1 MMTSTNILVA
11 SFYSFLI
18 HAGLFL
24 GFFGYFEQTGKSNKI
39 LSSPLSVK
47 MVVEENNTN
56 TQKKNYVKMQPDI
69 YKEPVTES
77 LETIQDIVQESSYKI
92 FESGIDSLLSEEGL
106 SDEAYDPDISRFYNS
121 IKAKI
126 ESAWIKPRNIPSNL
140 SCDLKILTNQQGR
153 VIDLVLLKSSGNI
166 RFDNSAMQA
175 VRRVETF
182 SIYKEMDKDLYEE
195 TFKNIIFRFNPI
207 KWSF

>member
-1 MMTSTNILVA
+1 MMTSTNILIA

-24 GFFGYFEQTGKSNKI
+24 GFFGYFEQTAKPNKI

-47 MVVEENNTN
+47 MLVEDLTPN

-69 YKEPVTES
+69 YKQPIIES
-77 LETIQDIVQESSYKI
+77 EEIIQEVVKAKSYEVL
-92 FESGIDSLLSEEGL
+92 ESGIDSLLSEEKA
-106 SDEAYDPDISRFYNS
+106 SDSSYDEDIIKFYNA
-121 IKAKI
+121 IKVKI

-140 SCDLKILTNQQGR
+140 SCDLKITINPRGR
-153 VIDLVLLKSSGNI
+153 VVGLNLLKSSGNI

-182 SIYKEMDKDLYEE
+182 SIFKEMQREVYED
-195 TFKNIIFRFNPI
+195 TFKNIIFRFNPT
-207 KWSF
+207 K

>member
-1 MMTSTNILVA
+1 MMTSTNILIA

-24 GFFGYFEQTGKSNKI
+24 GFFGYFEQTAKPNKI

-47 MVVEENNTN
+47 MLVEEVTPN

-69 YKEPVTES
+69 YKEP
-77 LETIQDIVQESSYKI
+77 IVESSEIIQEVMKTKSYEI
-92 FESGIDSLLSEEGL
+92 FDSGIDSLLSEEKD
-106 SDEAYDPDISRFYNS
+106 SDNAFDEDIVRFYNA
-121 IKAKI
+121 IKLKI

-140 SCDLKILTNQQGR
+140 SCDLKIIINPQGR
-153 VIDLVLLKSSGNI
+153 VVGLNLLKSSGNI

-182 SIYKEMDKDLYEE
+182 SIFKEMERQVYEE
-195 TFKNIIFRFNPI
+195 TFKNIIFRFNPT
-207 KWSF
+207 K

>member
-1 MMTSTNILVA
+1 MTSSNVLIA

-24 GFFGYFEQTGKSNKI
+24 GFFGYFEQTTKSNKI

-47 MVVEENNTN
+47 MLVEEDAPNKL
-56 TQKKNYVKMQPDI
+56 KKNYVKMQPDI
-69 YKEPVTES
+69 YKESIIESTEV
-77 LETIQDIVQESSYKI
+77 IQELLKAKSKSTEI
-92 FESGIDSLLSEEGL
+92 FDSGIDSLLGEEKA
-106 SDEAYDPDISRFYNS
+106 SDNNYDEEIIRFYNAVKS
-121 IKAKI
+121 KI

-140 SCDLKILTNQQGR
+140 SCDLKITTNSQGR
-153 VIDLVLLKSSGNI
+153 VIDLKLLKSSGNI

-182 SIYKEMDKDLYEE
+182 SIFREMQREVYEG
-195 TFKNIIFRFNPI
+195 TFKNIIFRFNPS
-207 KWSF
+207 K

>member
-1 MMTSTNILVA
+1 MMTSTNILIA

-24 GFFGYFEQTGKSNKI
+24 GFFGYFEQTAKPNKI

-47 MVVEENNTN
+47 MLVEDLTPN

-69 YKEPVTES
+69 YQQPIIES
-77 LETIQDIVQESSYKI
+77 EEIIQEVVKAKSY
-92 FESGIDSLLSEEGL
+92 EVLDSGIDSLLSEEKA
-106 SDEAYDPDISRFYNS
+106 SDSSYDDDIIKFYNA
-121 IKAKI
+121 IKVKI

-140 SCDLKILTNQQGR
+140 SCDLKITINPQGR
-153 VIDLVLLKSSGNI
+153 VVGLNLLKSSGNI

-182 SIYKEMDKDLYEE
+182 SIFKEMQREVYED
-195 TFKNIIFRFNPI
+195 TFKNIIFRFNPT
-207 KWSF
+207 K

>member
-1 MMTSTNILVA
+1 MMTSTNILIA

-24 GFFGYFEQTGKSNKI
+24 GFFGYFEQTAKPNKI

-47 MVVEENNTN
+47 MLVEDLSPNI
-56 TQKKNYVKMQPDI
+56 QKKNYVKMQPDI
-69 YKEPVTES
+69 YKEPIIES
-77 LETIQDIVQESSYKI
+77 AEIIQEVVKAKSY
-92 FESGIDSLLSEEGL
+92 EVLNSGIDSLLSEEKA
-106 SDEAYDPDISRFYNS
+106 SDTSYDEDIIKFYNA
-121 IKAKI
+121 IKVKI

-140 SCDLKILTNQQGR
+140 SCDLKIIINPQGR
-153 VIDLVLLKSSGNI
+153 VVGLNLLKSSGNI

-182 SIYKEMDKDLYEE
+182 SIFKEMQREVYED
-195 TFKNIIFRFNPI
+195 TFKNIIFRFNPT
-207 KWSF
+207 K

>member
-1 MMTSTNILVA
+1 MMSSTNILIA

-24 GFFGYFEQTGKSNKI
+24 GFFGYFENTVKPNKI

-47 MVVEENNTN
+47 MLIEEIAPN
-56 TQKKNYVKMQPDI
+56 TQKKKYIKMQPDI
-69 YKEPVTES
+69 YEEPVVES
-77 LETIQDIVQESSYKI
+77 AEIIQKI
-92 FESGIDSLLSEEGL
+92 MKTKSFEVFESGIDSLLSEEKA
-106 SDEAYDPDISRFYNS
+106 SDDTFDEEIVRFYNA
-121 IKAKI
+121 IKLKI

-140 SCDLKILTNQQGR
+140 SCDLKIVINPQGR
-153 VIDLVLLKSSGNI
+153 VVGINLLKSSGNI

-182 SIYKEMDKDLYEE
+182 SFFKEMKRKVYEDS
-195 TFKNIIFRFNPI
+195 FKNVIFRFNPTE
-207 KWSF
+207 

>member
-1 MMTSTNILVA
+1 MMTSTNILIA

-24 GFFGYFEQTGKSNKI
+24 GFFGYFEQTAKPNKI

-47 MVVEENNTN
+47 MLVEDLTPK
-56 TQKKNYVKMQPDI
+56 TKKKNYVKMQPDI
-69 YKEPVTES
+69 YKEPIIES
-77 LETIQDIVQESSYKI
+77 EEVIQEVVKAKSY
-92 FESGIDSLLSEEGL
+92 EVLDSGIDSLLSEEKA
-106 SDEAYDPDISRFYNS
+106 SDSTYDEDIIKFYNA
-121 IKAKI
+121 IKVKI

-140 SCDLKILTNQQGR
+140 SCDLKITINPQGR
-153 VIDLVLLKSSGNI
+153 VVGLNLLKSSGNI

-182 SIYKEMDKDLYEE
+182 SIFKEMQREVYED
-195 TFKNIIFRFNPI
+195 TFKNIIFRFNPT
-207 KWSF
+207 K

>member
-1 MMTSTNILVA
+1 MMTSTNILIA

-24 GFFGYFEQTGKSNKI
+24 GFFGYFEQTAKPNKI

-47 MVVEENNTN
+47 MLVEDLTPN
-56 TQKKNYVKMQPDI
+56 TQKKNYVRMQPDI
-69 YKEPVTES
+69 YNEPIIES
-77 LETIQDIVQESSYKI
+77 EEIIQEVVKAKSY
-92 FESGIDSLLSEEGL
+92 EVLDSGIDSLLSEEKA
-106 SDEAYDPDISRFYNS
+106 SDSSYDEDIIKFYNA
-121 IKAKI
+121 IKVKI

-140 SCDLKILTNQQGR
+140 SCDLKITINPRGR
-153 VIDLVLLKSSGNI
+153 VVGLNLLKSSGNI

-182 SIYKEMDKDLYEE
+182 SIFKEMQREVYED
-195 TFKNIIFRFNPI
+195 TFKNIIFRFNPT
-207 KWSF
+207 K

>member
-1 MMTSTNILVA
+1 MMTSTNILIA

-24 GFFGYFEQTGKSNKI
+24 GFFGYFEQTAKPNRI

-47 MVVEENNTN
+47 ILVEDLTPNA
-56 TQKKNYVKMQPDI
+56 QKKNYVKMQPDI
-69 YKEPVTES
+69 YKEPIIES
-77 LETIQDIVQESSYKI
+77 EEIIQEVVKVKSY
-92 FESGIDSLLSEEGL
+92 EVLDSGIDSLLSEEKD
-106 SDEAYDPDISRFYNS
+106 SDSTYDEDIIKFYNA
-121 IKAKI
+121 IKVKI

-140 SCDLKILTNQQGR
+140 SCDLKITINPKGR
-153 VIDLVLLKSSGNI
+153 VVGLNLLKSSGNI

-182 SIYKEMDKDLYEE
+182 SIFKEMQREVYED
-195 TFKNIIFRFNPI
+195 TFKNIIFRFNPT
-207 KWSF
+207 K

>member
-1 MMTSTNILVA
+1 MTSTNILIA

-24 GFFGYFEQTGKSNKI
+24 GFFGYFEETAKPDKI

-47 MVVEENNTN
+47 MLVENITPK

-69 YKEPVTES
+69 YKEPIVES
-77 LETIQDIVQESSYKI
+77 TETIQEVVQMKSYEV
-92 FESGIDSLLSEEGL
+92 FESGIDALLSEEKAADKTF
-106 SDEAYDPDISRFYNS
+106 DEDIIRFYNAMK
-121 IKAKI
+121 IKI
-126 ESAWIKPRNIPSNL
+126 ESAWLKPRNIPSNL
-140 SCDLKILTNQQGR
+140 SCDLKIITNSQGR
-153 VIDLVLLKSSGNI
+153 VVDLKLLKSSGNI

-182 SIYKEMDKDLYEE
+182 SIFKEMPEQVYKD
-195 TFKNIIFRFNPI
+195 TFKSIIFRFNPTT
-207 KWSF
+207 

>member
-1 MMTSTNILVA
+1 MMTSTNILIA

-24 GFFGYFEQTGKSNKI
+24 GFFGYFEQTSKPNKI

-47 MVVEENNTN
+47 MLVEDRTPN
-56 TQKKNYVKMQPDI
+56 TQKKSYVKMQPDI
-69 YKEPVTES
+69 YKEPIVES
-77 LETIQDIVQESSYKI
+77 AEIIQEVVKTKSYEI
-92 FESGIDSLLSEEGL
+92 FDSGIDSLLSEEKD
-106 SDEAYDPDISRFYNS
+106 SDNAYDEDIIRFYNA
-121 IKAKI
+121 IKFKI

-140 SCDLKILTNQQGR
+140 SCDLKITINPQGR
-153 VIDLVLLKSSGNI
+153 VVDLNLLKSSGNI

-182 SIYKEMDKDLYEE
+182 SIFKEMERQVYEV
-195 TFKNIIFRFNPI
+195 TFKNIIFRFNPA
-207 KWSF
+207 K

>member
-1 MMTSTNILVA
+1 MTSTNILIA

-24 GFFGYFEQTGKSNKI
+24 GFFGYFEQTSKPDKI

-47 MVVEENNTN
+47 MLVENITQN

-69 YKEPVTES
+69 YKKPIVES
-77 LETIQDIVQESSYKI
+77 TETIQEVVKVKS
-92 FESGIDSLLSEEGL
+92 FEVFDSGIDALLIEEKA
-106 SDEAYDPDISRFYNS
+106 SDNSYDEDIIRFYNAMK
-121 IKAKI
+121 IKI
-126 ESAWIKPRNIPSNL
+126 ESAWLKPRNIPSNL
-140 SCDLKILTNQQGR
+140 SCDLKIITNSQGR
-153 VIDLVLLKSSGNI
+153 VVDLKLLKSSGNI

-182 SIYKEMDKDLYEE
+182 SIFKEMPEQVYKD
-195 TFKNIIFRFNPI
+195 TFKSIIFRFNPTT
-207 KWSF
+207 

>member
-1 MMTSTNILVA
+1 MMTSTNILIA

-24 GFFGYFEQTGKSNKI
+24 GFFGYFEQTAKPNKI

-47 MVVEENNTN
+47 MLVEDLTPN

-69 YKEPVTES
+69 YKQPIIES
-77 LETIQDIVQESSYKI
+77 EEIIQEVVKAKSY
-92 FESGIDSLLSEEGL
+92 EVLDSGIDSLLSEEKA
-106 SDEAYDPDISRFYNS
+106 SDSSYDDDIIKFYNA
-121 IKAKI
+121 IKVKI
-126 ESAWIKPRNIPSNL
+126 ESAWIQPRNIPSNL
-140 SCDLKILTNQQGR
+140 SCDLKITINPQGR
-153 VIDLVLLKSSGNI
+153 VVGLNLLKSSGNI

-182 SIYKEMDKDLYEE
+182 SIFKEMQREVYED
-195 TFKNIIFRFNPI
+195 TFKNIIFRFNPT
-207 KWSF
+207 K

>member
-1 MMTSTNILVA
+1 MMTSTNILIA

-24 GFFGYFEQTGKSNKI
+24 GFFGYFEQTSKPNKI

-47 MVVEENNTN
+47 MLVEDRTPN
-56 TQKKNYVKMQPDI
+56 TQKKSYVKMQPDI
-69 YKEPVTES
+69 YKEPIVES
-77 LETIQDIVQESSYKI
+77 AEIIQEVVKTKSYEI
-92 FESGIDSLLSEEGL
+92 FDSGIDSLLSEEKD
-106 SDEAYDPDISRFYNS
+106 SDNAYDEDIVRFYNA
-121 IKAKI
+121 IKFKI

-140 SCDLKILTNQQGR
+140 SCDLKITINPQGR
-153 VIDLVLLKSSGNI
+153 VVDLNLLKSSGNI

-182 SIYKEMDKDLYEE
+182 SIFKEMERQVYEE
-195 TFKNIIFRFNPI
+195 TFKNIIFRFNPT
-207 KWSF
+207 K

>member
-1 MMTSTNILVA
+1 MMTSTNILIA

-24 GFFGYFEQTGKSNKI
+24 GFFGYFEQTAKPNKI

-47 MVVEENNTN
+47 MLVEDLTPN

-69 YKEPVTES
+69 YKQPIIES
-77 LETIQDIVQESSYKI
+77 EEIIQEVVKAKSY
-92 FESGIDSLLSEEGL
+92 EVLDSGIDSLLSEEKA
-106 SDEAYDPDISRFYNS
+106 SDTSYDEDIIKFYNA
-121 IKAKI
+121 IKVKI
-126 ESAWIKPRNIPSNL
+126 ESAWIQPRKIPSNL
-140 SCDLKILTNQQGR
+140 SCDLKITINPQGR
-153 VIDLVLLKSSGNI
+153 VVGLNLLKSSGNI

-182 SIYKEMDKDLYEE
+182 SIFKEMQREVYED
-195 TFKNIIFRFNPI
+195 TFKNIIFRFNPT
-207 KWSF
+207 K

>member
-1 MMTSTNILVA
+1 MMTSTNILIA

-24 GFFGYFEQTGKSNKI
+24 GFFGYFEQTAKPNKI

-47 MVVEENNTN
+47 MLVEDLTPN

-69 YKEPVTES
+69 YKEPIIGSAEI
-77 LETIQDIVQESSYKI
+77 IQEVVKAKSYEVL
-92 FESGIDSLLSEEGL
+92 ESGIDSLLSEEKA
-106 SDEAYDPDISRFYNS
+106 SDSTYDEDIIKFYNA
-121 IKAKI
+121 IKVKI

-140 SCDLKILTNQQGR
+140 SCDLKIIINPQGR
-153 VIDLVLLKSSGNI
+153 EVGLNLLKSSGNI

-182 SIYKEMDKDLYEE
+182 SIFKEMQREVYED
-195 TFKNIIFRFNPI
+195 TFKNIIFRFNPT
-207 KWSF
+207 K

>member
-1 MMTSTNILVA
+1 MMTSTNILIA

-24 GFFGYFEQTGKSNKI
+24 GFFGYFENTVKPNKI

-47 MVVEENNTN
+47 MLIEDIAPN
-56 TQKKNYVKMQPDI
+56 TQKKKYIKMQPDI
-69 YKEPVTES
+69 YEEPVVES
-77 LETIQDIVQESSYKI
+77 AEIIQKI
-92 FESGIDSLLSEEGL
+92 MKTKSFEVFESGIDSLLSEEKA
-106 SDEAYDPDISRFYNS
+106 SDDIFDEEIVRFYNA
-121 IKAKI
+121 IKLKI

-140 SCDLKILTNQQGR
+140 SCDLKIIINPQGR
-153 VIDLVLLKSSGNI
+153 VVGINLLKSSGNI

-182 SIYKEMDKDLYEE
+182 SFFKEMKRKVYEDS
-195 TFKNIIFRFNPI
+195 FKNVIFRFNPTE
-207 KWSF
+207 

>member
-1 MMTSTNILVA
+1 MMTSTNILIA

-24 GFFGYFEQTGKSNKI
+24 GFFGYFEQTAKPNKI

-47 MVVEENNTN
+47 MLVEDLSPNI
-56 TQKKNYVKMQPDI
+56 QKKNYVKMQPDI
-69 YKEPVTES
+69 YKEPIIGSAEI
-77 LETIQDIVQESSYKI
+77 IQEVVKAKSY
-92 FESGIDSLLSEEGL
+92 EVLDSGIDSLLSEEKA
-106 SDEAYDPDISRFYNS
+106 SDSTYDEDIIKFYNA
-121 IKAKI
+121 IKVKI

-140 SCDLKILTNQQGR
+140 SCDLKITINPRGR
-153 VIDLVLLKSSGNI
+153 VVGLNLLKSSGNI

-182 SIYKEMDKDLYEE
+182 SIFKEMQREVYED
-195 TFKNIIFRFNPI
+195 TFKNIIFRFNPT
-207 KWSF
+207 K

>member
-1 MMTSTNILVA
+1 MMSSTNILIA

-24 GFFGYFEQTGKSNKI
+24 GFFGYFENTVKPNKI

-47 MVVEENNTN
+47 MLIEDIAPN
-56 TQKKNYVKMQPDI
+56 TQKKKYIKMQPDI
-69 YKEPVTES
+69 YEEPVVES
-77 LETIQDIVQESSYKI
+77 AEIIQKI
-92 FESGIDSLLSEEGL
+92 MKTKSFEVFESGIDSLLSEEKA
-106 SDEAYDPDISRFYNS
+106 SDDTFDEEIVRFYNA
-121 IKAKI
+121 IKLKI

-140 SCDLKILTNQQGR
+140 SCDLKIVINPQGR
-153 VIDLVLLKSSGNI
+153 VVGINLLKSSGNI

-182 SIYKEMDKDLYEE
+182 SFFKEMKRKVYEDS
-195 TFKNIIFRFNPI
+195 FKNVIFRFNPTE
-207 KWSF
+207 

>member
-140 SCDLKILTNQQGR
+140 SCDLQILTNQQGR

-207 KWSF
+207 K

>member
-1 MMTSTNILVA
+1 MMTSTNILIA

-24 GFFGYFEQTGKSNKI
+24 GFFGYFEHTSKPNKI

-47 MVVEENNTN
+47 MLVEDITPN

-69 YKEPVTES
+69 YKEPIVES
-77 LETIQDIVQESSYKI
+77 AEIIQEVVKTKSYEI
-92 FESGIDSLLSEEGL
+92 FDSGIDSLLSEEKD
-106 SDEAYDPDISRFYNS
+106 SDNSFDEDIVRFYNA
-121 IKAKI
+121 IKLKI

-140 SCDLKILTNQQGR
+140 SCDLKITINPQGR
-153 VIDLVLLKSSGNI
+153 VVDLNLLKSSGNI

-182 SIYKEMDKDLYEE
+182 SIFKEMERQVYEE
-195 TFKNIIFRFNPI
+195 TFKNIIFRFNPT
-207 KWSF
+207 K

>member
-1 MMTSTNILVA
+1 MMTSTNILIA

-24 GFFGYFEQTGKSNKI
+24 GFFGYFEQTAKPNKI
-39 LSSPLSVK
+39 LSSPLSVT
-47 MVVEENNTN
+47 MLVEDLTPN

-69 YKEPVTES
+69 YKEPIIGSAEI
-77 LETIQDIVQESSYKI
+77 IQEVVKAKSY
-92 FESGIDSLLSEEGL
+92 EVLNSGIDSLLSEEKA
-106 SDEAYDPDISRFYNS
+106 SDSTYDEDIIKFYNA
-121 IKAKI
+121 IKVKI

-140 SCDLKILTNQQGR
+140 SCDLKITINPQGR
-153 VIDLVLLKSSGNI
+153 VVGLNLLKSSGNI

-182 SIYKEMDKDLYEE
+182 SIFKEMQREVYED
-195 TFKNIIFRFNPI
+195 TFKNIIFRFNPT
-207 KWSF
+207 K